1 MKISYKNRLEMHFV
15 NRQSSNMDI
24 YSDKYEPLSEKE
36 TPTDKKGRRN
46 TERHISGRQT
56 LGNK

>member
-1 MKISYKNRLEMHFV
+1 MHFV